1 MVDDILFRP
10 DRDWLASSGAGDIA
24 LYGAPSDPTVNVRAA
39 EAPALDITDKGG
51 SPVPSPELS
60 GTGAPRQVAEVDT
73 GSTLPNIQP
82 EAASS
87 ALAPTAFAPAQNA
100 FAPTDPSIADGGASI
115 PRPAPASGL
124 TSRGEME
131 PAKAA
136 PVISDPDGPGL
147 AALAPVG
154 APTALVEEAI
164 APLGLG
170 APVLGSILPAAAP
183 LIESVLESASSLIG
197 DILPDAGDLGL
208 PALPLD
214 AVQVQADSL
223 ADDATDLLG
232 ADPAGGIATLV
243 SLVSVG
249 DILDLRDAGAEAGD
263 ADPPIAMIDALA
275 ADLITTDPLQAETEG
290 DDDGALP
297 TDALGDAPIVAI
309 EDAAP
314 PFPVDPPVDH
324 PLDGL
329 GL

>member
-39 EAPALDITDKGG
+39 DAPALDVTDKGG
-51 SPVPSPELS
+51 SPAPSPELS

-100 FAPTDPSIADGGASI
+100 FSPTDPSIADGGASI
-115 PRPAPASGL
+115 PAPAPTSGL

-136 PVISDPDGPGL
+136 PVMSDLAGPGL

-170 APVLGSILPAAAP
+170 APVIGTILPDAASLADP
-183 LIESVLESASSLIG
+183 VLESATSLV
-197 DILPDAGDLGL
+197 DDVLPDVGALAA

-214 AVQVQADSL
+214 AVAVQADSL
-223 ADDATDLLG
+223 AEDATDLLG
-232 ADPAGGIATLV
+232 ADPEGGIATLV
-243 SLVSVG
+243 SLVSLS
-249 DILDLRDAGAEAGD
+249 DIMDLRDAGEEDGPDSAS
-263 ADPPIAMIDALA
+263 AMIDALA
-275 ADLITTDPLQAETEG
+275 ADLVTADPLQAETERD
-290 DDDGALP
+290 DDDGLP
-297 TDALGDAPIVAI
+297 VDALGDAPVVAADI
-309 EDAAP
+309 AP
-314 PFPVDPPVDH
+314 PPLPVDPPVDDL
-324 PLDGL
+324 LDGL